1 MQAKTRVSPPQQAK
15 IGLAGTPVSV
25 PHVSRSGKKQPMKI
39 LITAPENENHTAPL
53 KWALEQA
60 GYSVACWPGLGWTED
75 KQASISLL
83 PDTQIRDTQIPGS
96 RIKDTQLKLGHHLV
110 EPGDVIWI

>member
-1 MQAKTRVSPPQQAK
+1 MKTRNPARAVSNRAVRCS
-15 IGLAGTPVSV
+15 L
-25 PHVSRSGKKQPMKI
+25 RGKKKMKI

-60 GYSVACWPGLGWTED
+60 GYSVACWAGLGWTEA

-83 PDTQIRDTQIPGS
+83 E
-96 RIKDTQLKLGHHLV
+96 DTQLKLGRHLV
-110 EPGDVIWI
+110 EPGDVIWIRRPVEPKPNPQTAAEDAK

>member
-1 MQAKTRVSPPQQAK
+1 
-15 IGLAGTPVSV
+15 
-25 PHVSRSGKKQPMKI
+25 MKI

-60 GYSVACWPGLGWTED
+60 GYSVACWAGLGWTED

-83 PDTQIRDTQIPGS
+83 E
-96 RIKDTQLKLGHHLV
+96 DTQLKLGRHLV
-110 EPGDVIWI
+110 EPGDVI